1 MWHPAQQPADWAAL
15 FLAAL
20 SRRQLHFAAADAHRC
35 PAAGL
40 HLDPPE
46 FDMNWA
52 RQEAELVMFKA
63 VDDLLRKTGLHP
75 RQIDVLGACCR
86 DGGGSSG
93 GGRRPSR
100 VPASAIESAA

>member
-1 MWHPAQQPADWAAL
+1 
-15 FLAAL
+15 
-20 SRRQLHFAAADAHRC
+20 
-35 PAAGL
+35 
-40 HLDPPE
+40 
-46 FDMNWA
+46 MNWA

-93 GGRRPSR
+93 GGGGRHECLQVRLR
-100 VPASAIESAA
+100 VPHRPRCVVARLGPHSGSPAWHSVLPTPSCTPTNLAPRPLTLLQ